1 MNEDLDYNF
10 PSDAVAPR
18 KAKQDIDYNNKS
30 VLVQVLAEIDRLIEV
45 HNSKDSL
52 DLTKSEATL
61 KVQVRADKQFVGTLR
76 GFREFINN
84 KVEELVDGR

>member
-18 KAKQDIDYNNKS
+18 QPSKDVDYNNKS
-30 VLVQVLAEIDRLIEV
+30 VLIQVLAEIDRLIEV

-76 GFREFINN
+76 GFREFIKN